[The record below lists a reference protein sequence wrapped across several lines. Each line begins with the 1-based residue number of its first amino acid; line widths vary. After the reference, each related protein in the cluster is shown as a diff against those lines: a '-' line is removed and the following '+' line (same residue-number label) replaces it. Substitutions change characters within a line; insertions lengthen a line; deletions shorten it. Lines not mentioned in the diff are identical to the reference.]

1 MNDCVALGDQPMTL
15 NQLSSASPASPMTGN
30 LLHAFRENPE
40 IAIFLSIAIGTV
52 IGRIKLVSFFW
63 VQSLVRC

>member
-1 MNDCVALGDQPMTL
+1 
-15 NQLSSASPASPMTGN
+15 MTGN
-30 LLHAFRENPE
+30 QLHAFRENPE
-40 IAIFLSIAIGTV
+40 IAIFLFIAVGTV